1 MFERCARDSRAS
13 RKGPMRIGKRSR
25 ASRDRGTQKEMQG
38 EREKR
43 DGARAVRPC
52 TAIRARARQTIMR
65 PIR

>member
-13 RKGPMRIGKRSR
+13 RKGAMRIGKRSR
-25 ASRDRGTQKEMQG
+25 ALRDRDTQKEMQRG
-38 EREKR
+38 RR